1 MSKLPCF
8 DDSAENLDKSLVVL
22 LTLDGAL
29 DKKSVSR
36 GGAKYEHT
44 LDS

>member
-8 DDSAENLDKSLVVL
+8 DDSATNLDKLLVVVL
-22 LTLDGAL
+22 PIDGAL
-29 DKKSVSR
+29 DKKSVPP
-36 GGAKYEHT
+36 GAKYAHT

>member
-8 DDSAENLDKSLVVL
+8 DDSAANLNKLLVVL
-22 LTLDGAL
+22 LTSDGAL
-29 DKKSVSR
+29 DKKSVPP
-36 GGAKYEHT
+36 GAKYEHT

>member
-8 DDSAENLDKSLVVL
+8 DDSAENLDKSLVL

-36 GGAKYEHT
+36 GAKYEHT